1 MADFPDEH
9 CFLSRSSGEIG
20 CFPDD
25 MQNNRDFGAALRYPP
40 MPTRYHGSLSGISAL
55 RSDIQQCRRA
65 ITALSGICAVAALL
79 CTSLPAC
86 GGALQTKA
94 KNGVRASST
103 PFFAFVCGERGIR
116 TPGPV
121 KINGFQDRRIRP
133 LCHLSNIV
141 PLLRDCKGTNK
152 FHTCK
157 LFFTFFFL
165 GEEFI
170 LEKQEIDC
178 SAGHTTVSKVEY
190 CTEEC
195 ARIIHPR

>member
-1 MADFPDEH
+1 MSTVFCPGHPGKLGVFRME
-9 CFLSRSSGEIG
+9 CK
-20 CFPDD
+20 
-25 MQNNRDFGAALRYPP
+25 
-40 MPTRYHGSLSGISAL
+40 TTGISAL
-55 RSDIQQCRRA
+55 RSDIHQCRRA
-65 ITALSGICAVAALL
+65 ITALSPGFRRCAP
-79 CTSLPAC
+79 TSLPAC
-86 GGALQTKA
+86 GGALQTKT

-170 LEKQEIDC
+170 LEKQQIDC
-178 SAGHTTVSKVEY
+178 SAGHTAVSEVEY